1 MRTKYILIILIACG
15 LWGCKMTKNVA
26 ADKTTLNVN
35 KVADNLAKS
44 NAHPN
49 GLATQGECLP
59 QDKPFLDSLK
69 RHLLKF
75 DAGSY
80 ENEYIYM
87 DSIPPILK
95 KVFPNV
101 IFFKSITWITS
112 DAKPLYMAY
121 YDKEK
126 YFLSREFNTLFKKVQ
141 NNGNT
146 IELEEK
152 ATAYLHLA
160 IGYFNP
166 IDVLSL
172 EPFEIRLPP
181 SEYTC
186 NYKTEVTILN
196 KKTTYLFYI
205 TNNQIASVF
214 EVKDGKTIKAFYSD
228 YERN

>member
-1 MRTKYILIILIACG
+1 MRTKYILIILIAC
-15 LWGCKMTKNVA
+15 LWGCKGTKNVV
-26 ADKTTLNVN
+26 ADKTNSNTN
-35 KVADNLAKS
+35 KVAENLAKS
-44 NAHPN
+44 NANPK
-49 GLATQGECLP
+49 GLETQGEYLL

-69 RHLLKF
+69 RHLLKK
-75 DAGSY
+75 DAGGW

-101 IFFKSITWITS
+101 IFFKSIIWITS

-126 YFLSREFNTLFKKVQ
+126 YFLVTNYNFLYKKTASQ
-141 NNGNT
+141 INNIN
-146 IELEEK
+146 EK

-172 EPFEIRLPP
+172 EPCEIRLPQ
-181 SEYTC
+181 SEYSC
-186 NYKTEVTILN
+186 NYKAEVTILN

>member
-1 MRTKYILIILIACG
+1 MKTKYILIILIACG
-15 LWGCKMTKNVA
+15 LWGCKGTKNVVA
-26 ADKTTLNVN
+26 EKTNSNAT

-44 NAHPN
+44 NANPN
-49 GLATQGECLP
+49 GLVIQGECLP

-69 RHLLKF
+69 RHLLKK
-75 DAGSY
+75 DAGGW

-112 DAKPLYMAY
+112 NAKPLYMAY
-121 YDKEK
+121 YNKEK
-126 YFLSREFNTLFKKVQ
+126 YFLVTNYNFLSKKAAPQ
-141 NNGNT
+141 INNIN
-146 IELEEK
+146 EK

-172 EPFEIRLPP
+172 EPCEIRLPP
-181 SEYTC
+181 SEYSC
-186 NYKTEVTILN
+186 NYKAEVNILN